1 MKRPTL
7 QIRLEIGRG
16 HAIVHPHTDCFAGS
30 AA

>member
-7 QIRLEIGRG
+7 QIRQEIGRG
-16 HAIVHPHTDCFAGS
+16 NAIVHLHADCSAGT